1 MGSPSVTS
9 SMVSN
14 HVPSTCCPHP
24 RQNRSGGCG
33 RFLTTTR
40 STRDPRHYIGF
51 CIEPNQAF
59 LPLLAAVR
67 HENQQQPMDTST
79 LKPCSYDRYTETR
92 SSQHRW
98 LLGVFLAVFVTN
110 QPRASQGHHGPPGPP
125 CNVSTGSLQGVMHDG
140 SLLTA
145 CSAFLAAN
153 KWPELR
159 SSAVP
164 GCQLCSAPLWV
175 HQGHGFKCACAAS
188 LASELGASLV
198 LIKKKKKKAS
208 KQANKQTPTNNNKK
222 TPFYSKMKEACG

>member
-1 MGSPSVTS
+1 MGQELVSSNEEEAGSRPAAVGVGSPSVTS

-33 RFLTTTR
+33 RFLATTR
-40 STRDPRHYIGF
+40 STRDPRHYVGF

-79 LKPCSYDRYTETR
+79 LKPCSYNGCTETR

-110 QPRASQGHHGPPGPP
+110 QPRASQGHHGPPGHPAMCP
-125 CNVSTGSLQGVMHDG
+125 QAVCREQCM
-140 SLLTA
+140 TA
-145 CSAFLAAN
+145 
-153 KWPELR
+153 
-159 SSAVP
+159 
-164 GCQLCSAPLWV
+164 
-175 HQGHGFKCACAAS
+175 AC
-188 LASELGASLV
+188 
-198 LIKKKKKKAS
+198 
-208 KQANKQTPTNNNKK
+208 
-222 TPFYSKMKEACG
+222 